1 MADRLISA
9 DALKNYL
16 AEFYDDARS
25 FDPYMDGWT
34 YESFIRERIFKRI
47 DEQPTVEAEQAPAN
61 SCASCVHWDRDGWHM
76 GHCECLAMFTS
87 DVFYCGFA
95 KREQNS
101 VSITNDGT
109 YETAESLEYLTSEKR

>member
-16 AEFYDDARS
+16 AEYYDDASS

-47 DEQPTVEAEQAPAN
+47 DEQPTVEAELIVR
-61 SCASCVHWDRDGWHM
+61 CRDCKYRDWHYCHNKN
-76 GHCECLAMFTS
+76 GFTEGS
-87 DVFYCGFA
+87 FIHGDDFCSRGE
-95 KREQNS
+95 REE
-101 VSITNDGT
+101 I
-109 YETAESLEYLTSEKR
+109 ER